1 MKSKRDELLY
11 AANVK
16 DEDNLEKVRQDKKIA
31 LDEHLMEVAADILK
45 ESDDNELE
53 TMFGKVADIAN
64 DYV

>member
-45 ESDDNELE
+45 ESDDNELK
-53 TMFGKVADIAN
+53 TMFGKVTDIAN